1 MSRKE
6 NRFMPWSVFLQDERL
21 PLPGE
26 KIGRLV
32 QQVVG
37 GVVYDHTQQVNIHH
51 GRVARGLEEGQADAL
66 VELLRSSD
74 LPALKKDEERLVRA
88 EKRFRAHRAL
98 LLEDA
103 LHFPIGLTGE
113 LKAAPWSSVLVV
125 SIGSVVFRDRKEVRA
140 TRGNANIGLGI
151 GLKIAA
157 SVATGIPIRMFPRRV
172 KLQRAS
178 FKEVIEE
185 AILVHI
191 IFDRPPFV
199 VEIRPKGFDYG
210 YLGPRLATTSR
221 ENLVTFLEDL
231 VRLAASAHWT
241 LMSKTFLETGKLA
254 PDFKDDKDF
263 LRFSQWIAEVASA

>member
-1 MSRKE
+1 
-6 NRFMPWSVFLQDERL
+6 MPWSVFLQDERL
-21 PLPGE
+21 PLPAE

-37 GVVYDHTQQVNIHH
+37 GVIYDHAQQVNIHH
-51 GRVARGLEEGQADAL
+51 GRVARGLEEGKADELVAL
-66 VELLRSSD
+66 LGAND
-74 LPALKKDEERLVRA
+74 LPALRKDEERLVKV
-88 EKRFRAHRAL
+88 EKRFRVHRAL

-103 LHFPIGLTGE
+103 LCFPVALTGD
-113 LKAAPWSSVLVV
+113 LNRAPWSSVSVV
-125 SIGSVVFRDRKEVRA
+125 SIGSVVFRSRKEVGA
-140 TRGNANIGLGI
+140 TRGNIGLGI
-151 GLKIAA
+151 GLIAA
-157 SVATGIPIRMFPRRV
+157 SVTTGIPIRMFPRPFKVERT
-172 KLQRAS
+172 S

-231 VRLAASAHWT
+231 VRLAASAH
-241 LMSKTFLETGKLA
+241 
-254 PDFKDDKDF
+254 
-263 LRFSQWIAEVASA
+263 

>member
-51 GRVARGLEEGQADAL
+51 GRVARGLEE
-66 VELLRSSD
+66 
-74 LPALKKDEERLVRA
+74 DEERLVRV

-140 TRGNANIGLGI
+140 TRGNANVGLGI
-151 GLKIAA
+151 GLIAA

-191 IFDRPPFV
+191 IFDRPSFV

-241 LMSKTFLETGKLA
+241 LMSRTFLETGKLA

>member
-1 MSRKE
+1 M
-6 NRFMPWSVFLQDERL
+6 
-21 PLPGE
+21 
-26 KIGRLV
+26 
-32 QQVVG
+32 
-37 GVVYDHTQQVNIHH
+37 
-51 GRVARGLEEGQADAL
+51 
-66 VELLRSSD
+66 
-74 LPALKKDEERLVRA
+74 
-88 EKRFRAHRAL
+88 FR
-98 LLEDA
+98 E
-103 LHFPIGLTGE
+103 
-113 LKAAPWSSVLVV
+113 
-125 SIGSVVFRDRKEVRA
+125 RKEVRA

-221 ENLVTFLEDL
+221 ENLVTFLE
-231 VRLAASAHWT
+231 
-241 LMSKTFLETGKLA
+241 TGKLA